1 MFLVVTCEVRFSNLE
16 LKPKLYHLR
25 EQLHPIRYR
34 WEVIGQELNVEN
46 GDIQSEKFNVSND
59 DSINLSK
66 ILVLWM
72 NQRPKEVCWGKIL
85 AVIKAWPIEDEKL
98 FKDICQF
105 LSKADI
111 KNEYLSNG
119 KMQNVKYIYLNCDTH
134 SF

>member
-1 MFLVVTCEVRFSNLE
+1 MLYEVKFSNLE

-25 EQLHPIRYR
+25 ELLHPIRYR
-34 WEVIGQELNVEN
+34 WEVIGQELKVEN

-66 ILVLWM
+66 VLVLWM
-72 NQRPKEVCWGKIL
+72 NQKPKEVCWEKML
-85 AVIKAWPIEDEKL
+85 ALIKAWPIEDEKL

-105 LSKADI
+105 LSKPDI
-111 KNEYLSNG
+111 KKEYLSNG
-119 KMQNVKYIYLNCDTH
+119 KMQYVKYIYLNCDTY